1 MSDRNTFR
9 VTETA
14 VVKLSMRAAAVRGQ
28 ALPSACSEA
37 ASAGVETALKLAGGD
52 HRRLLVLDQHDPRHE
67 SLSVCTLGVM
77 EKRGRGALR
86 GPPGFTLGR
95 GLALSPTSR
104 PTGATWAG
112 LKRRAS
118 RRKLRAGSESGRF
131 GRFPC

>member
-52 HRRLLVLDQHDPRHE
+52 HRRLLVLDQRTI
-67 SLSVCTLGVM
+67 LVM
-77 EKRGRGALR
+77 NR
-86 GPPGFTLGR
+86 
-95 GLALSPTSR
+95 SR
-104 PTGATWAG
+104 YARW
-112 LKRRAS
+112 
-118 RRKLRAGSESGRF
+118 GS
-131 GRFPC
+131 